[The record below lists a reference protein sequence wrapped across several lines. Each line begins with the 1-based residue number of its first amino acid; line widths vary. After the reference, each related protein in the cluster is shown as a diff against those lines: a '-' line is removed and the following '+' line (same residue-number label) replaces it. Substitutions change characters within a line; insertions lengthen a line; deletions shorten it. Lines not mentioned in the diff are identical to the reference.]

1 MNASLPQIE
10 PRPTLLRAMRAQIY
24 DVLPTREGVA
34 YRASLGID
42 HATIEAACGVV
53 VVAPVQYFPDRS
65 FDFIEDGETGGVL
78 SAIIEVFDADARTII
93 DLVAWPLGR
102 SDKFARALGR
112 GDGLAIWQVLDPG
125 SYAYSAEKALRVH
138 RTPESWLRARCQGVV
153 ILNALTA
160 PRWLSAA
167 PGLLLTEDLDHGR
180 EIGRLLHP
188 LFDPSRILAPLAREV
203 A

>member
-1 MNASLPQIE
+1 MIE
-10 PRPTLLRAMRAQIY
+10 PGLPPLLAMRAQIY
-24 DVLPTREGVA
+24 DTLPTREGNA

-53 VVAPVQYFPDRS
+53 VVAPVQYFRDRS
-65 FDFIEDGETGGVL
+65 FDLIEDGEAGFL

-93 DLVAWPLGR
+93 DLVAWPLNR
-102 SDKFARALGR
+102 PDKFATALRR
-112 GDGLAIWQVLDPG
+112 GDGLGIWQVLDAG
-125 SYAYSAEKALRVH
+125 SYAYSPERALRVH

-153 ILNALTA
+153 ILNTPSA
-160 PRWLSAA
+160 PRWLAAA
-167 PGLLLTEDLDHGR
+167 PGPLLAEDLDHGR

-188 LFDPSRILAPLAREV
+188 LFDPRRILAPLDREV